1 MNVYEE
7 FIEIMKQ
14 KTLNKEAVI
23 DVLNIYVNGR
33 NFLQHLE
40 DFLKKEGERRE
51 YNGVIYSDEY
61 EQDDEE
67 YFGQNKVLF
76 YSGDGDND
84 YDIVNYD
91 ELYQYLNATCEF
103 YIGKNPEKKEI
114 IEELLMKIKEK
125 YNIK

>member
-14 KTLNKEAVI
+14 RNLNKEAVI

-40 DFLKKEGERRE
+40 GFKSKEGERWE
-51 YNGVIYSDEY
+51 YNGVIYSGEY

-76 YSGDGDND
+76 YSGDGDDD
-84 YDIVNYD
+84 YDIVNYNQ
-91 ELYQYLNATCEF
+91 LYQYLSATCEF

-114 IEELLMKIKEK
+114 IEDLLMKIKEK

>member
-1 MNVYEE
+1 MNGYEE

-14 KTLNKEAVI
+14 NALNKAAVI

-33 NFLQHLE
+33 NFQQHLE
-40 DFLKKEGERRE
+40 DFKNKEGERRE

-76 YSGDGDND
+76 YSGDGEDD
-84 YDIVNYD
+84 HDIVNYE
-91 ELYQYLNATCEF
+91 ELYKYLSTACEF
-103 YIGKNPEKKEI
+103 YIGKNPEKKEV
-114 IEELLMKIKEK
+114 IEKLLLKVKDK
-125 YNIK
+125 FDV

>member
-1 MNVYEE
+1 MKVYKE
-7 FIEIMKQ
+7 FIELMKQ
-14 KTLNKEAVI
+14 NKLNKEAVI

-40 DFLKKEGERRE
+40 DFKNKDGERRE

-61 EQDDEE
+61 EQGEE
-67 YFGQNKVLF
+67 GYFGHNKVLF
-76 YSGDGDND
+76 YSGDCDDD

-91 ELYQYLNATCEF
+91 EFFQYLSATCEY
-103 YIGKNPEKKEI
+103 YIGKNPEKKKL

>member
-14 KTLNKEAVI
+14 RNLNKEAVI

-40 DFLKKEGERRE
+40 DFKSKEGERRE

-76 YSGDGDND
+76 YSGDGDDD

-91 ELYQYLNATCEF
+91 QLYQYLSAACEF